1 MSDDNELCEGLT
13 TSNFICMN
21 RESGNYTIHTN
32 KSPIAE
38 LIISDRIA
46 VNEANTEISLTGSTS
61 NHYFYAD
68 EKAHCYEKWEDWFCI
83 PNYHNNN
90 KINNEPKTD
99 TMSVGVCYS
108 PCPAGYTQ
116 SKINKCVVYEDEE
129 DLLYNPLAII
139 AMFGTNLYFNTN
151 EKVKLLDYKD
161 IRDTIGIRGSYLNDL
176 YRVNNNNKFIPKT
189 HIINIYD
196 NDAMPPRGQEG
207 ISTQERIIIGIIKK
221 FVHTGRNG
229 GGAMNS
235 AIISIKANINK
246 AVLEFIN
253 IYVDQLKFSK
263 VKQDK
268 LLAKIKDYSFDTE
281 KLDKIFGKDK
291 CGTSRLKNVISY
303 CYDISRTVFNSNDH
317 TTIDN
322 NIRDLFQ
329 FNAGTSAL
337 SVETQGT
344 IIKIFKCACYNCF
357 NANYDTFNTYLEG
370 KFGEDKDAEPFIRR
384 ATYGGRVEYKY
395 PDGFKLLEVDMD
407 KLESVSS
414 ISSNFHIPYYNNIT
428 FYDHQLLAEYS
439 ENTQSV
445 VYIILILAIFI
456 GIIVVIWI
464 SYAFM
469 IYFFDKKGKLLS
481 HITNFINYCMM
492 FYSMITFYLVNF
504 VSYYYYYLL
513 CKYSR
518 SNYIIINLFFKFLN
532 IFIIFS
538 IASYVLV
545 IILEL
550 LNMNLFGMLSKMNF
564 NGGAIISDNEWE
576 KHKAFYNYM
585 LHLYLIGIYVYSM
598 YITRY
603 SLTDKEFDILTNV
616 DSQEIHSANH
626 INNLLLQNY
635 SNNMLSAFYAVY
647 DKEEIEEA
655 TEDYKAYIKERR
667 SENAA
672 AVDAAKEARIAE
684 VAAERKEVLDRYDGD
699 PSKVPY
705 YRR

>member
-13 TSNFICMN
+13 TNNLVCMN
-21 RESGNYTIHTN
+21 KESGNYTIHTN

-38 LIISDRIA
+38 LISGDRIA

-90 KINNEPKTD
+90 KINKYPETD

-116 SKINKCVVYEDEE
+116 SKINKCVVYDDEE

-151 EKVKLLDYKD
+151 EKVKIANYNE
-161 IRDTIGIRGSYLNDL
+161 IMDTIGIRGSYLNDL
-176 YRVNNNNKFIPKT
+176 YRVNNNNKLIPRPV
-189 HIINIYD
+189 ILNIYD
-196 NDAMPPRGQEG
+196 NN
-207 ISTQERIIIGIIKK
+207 ISHLQGVSLSKQQRIIIGIIKR
-221 FVHTGRNG
+221 FVNNEGSST
-229 GGAMNS
+229 
-235 AIISIKANINK
+235 IQSIKANINK

-253 IYVDQLKFSK
+253 IYVDKLKFSK
-263 VKQDK
+263 IKQSR

-303 CYDISRTVFNSNDH
+303 CYDISRTVFYSNDH
-317 TTIDN
+317 TIIDR

-337 SVETQGT
+337 SEETQGT

-384 ATYGGRVEYKY
+384 ATYGGWAEYKY
-395 PDGFKLLEVDMD
+395 PDEFKLLEVDMD

-469 IYFFDKKGKLLS
+469 IHFFDKKGELLS
-481 HITNFINYCMM
+481 YITNFINYCMM

-635 SNNMLSAFYAVY
+635 SNNMLSAFNAVY

-672 AVDAAKEARIAE
+672 AAAAAKEARDAE
-684 VAAERKEVLDRYDGD
+684 VAAERKEIIDEYGGD
-699 PSKVPY
+699 QTLVPH

>member
-1 MSDDNELCEGLT
+1 
-13 TSNFICMN
+13 
-21 RESGNYTIHTN
+21 
-32 KSPIAE
+32 
-38 LIISDRIA
+38 
-46 VNEANTEISLTGSTS
+46 
-61 NHYFYAD
+61 
-68 EKAHCYEKWEDWFCI
+68 
-83 PNYHNNN
+83 
-90 KINNEPKTD
+90 
-99 TMSVGVCYS
+99 
-108 PCPAGYTQ
+108 
-116 SKINKCVVYEDEE
+116 
-129 DLLYNPLAII
+129 
-139 AMFGTNLYFNTN
+139 MFGTNLYFNTN
-151 EKVKLLDYKD
+151 EKVKIANYNE
-161 IRDTIGIRGSYLNDL
+161 IMDTIGIRGSYLNDL
-176 YRVNNNNKFIPKT
+176 YRVNNNNKLIPRPV
-189 HIINIYD
+189 ILNIYD
-196 NDAMPPRGQEG
+196 NN
-207 ISTQERIIIGIIKK
+207 ISHLQGVSLSKQQRIIIGIIKR
-221 FVHTGRNG
+221 FVSNESNEGSST
-229 GGAMNS
+229 
-235 AIISIKANINK
+235 IQSIKANINK

-253 IYVDQLKFSK
+253 IYVDKLKFSK
-263 VKQDK
+263 VKQSR

-303 CYDISRTVFNSNDH
+303 CYDISRTVFYSNDH
-317 TTIDN
+317 TIIDR

-337 SVETQGT
+337 SEETQGT

-370 KFGEDKDAEPFIRR
+370 KFGEDKDTEPFIRR
-384 ATYGGRVEYKY
+384 AKYGGWVEYKY

-439 ENTQSV
+439 ENTQSI

-456 GIIVVIWI
+456 GIIVCIWI
-464 SYAFM
+464 SYAIM
-469 IYFFDKKGKLLS
+469 LYLIDKKGKLLS

-564 NGGAIISDNEWE
+564 NGGAIICDNEWE

-635 SNNMLSAFYAVY
+635 SNNMLSAFNAVY
-647 DKEEIEEA
+647 DKEEIKEA

-667 SENAA
+667 SENADA
-672 AVDAAKEARIAE
+672 AAAAKEARIAE
-684 VAAERKEVLDRYDGD
+684 VAAERKEILDEYDGD

>member
-13 TSNFICMN
+13 TKNLVCMN
-21 RESGNYTIHTN
+21 KESGNYTIHTN

-38 LIISDRIA
+38 LISGDRIA

-90 KINNEPKTD
+90 KINKYPETD

-116 SKINKCVVYEDEE
+116 SKINKCVVYDDEE

-151 EKVKLLDYKD
+151 EKVKIANYNE
-161 IRDTIGIRGSYLNDL
+161 IMDTIGIRGSYLNDL
-176 YRVNNNNKFIPKT
+176 YRVNNNNQLIPRPV
-189 HIINIYD
+189 ILNIYD
-196 NDAMPPRGQEG
+196 NN
-207 ISTQERIIIGIIKK
+207 ISHLQGVSLSKQQRIIIGIIKR
-221 FVHTGRNG
+221 FVNNEGSST
-229 GGAMNS
+229 
-235 AIISIKANINK
+235 IQSIKANINK

-253 IYVDQLKFSK
+253 IYVDKLKFSK
-263 VKQDK
+263 VKQGR

-303 CYDISRTVFNSNDH
+303 CYDISRTVFYTSNH
-317 TTIDN
+317 TIIDN

-337 SVETQGT
+337 SEETQGT

-370 KFGEDKDAEPFIRR
+370 KFGEDKDAEPFIHK
-384 ATYGGRVEYKY
+384 GVWVEYKY

-456 GIIVVIWI
+456 GIIVVIWF
-464 SYAFM
+464 SYGIM
-469 IYFFDKKGKLLS
+469 LYLIDKKGKLLS

-564 NGGAIISDNEWE
+564 NGGAIICDNEWD

-635 SNNMLSAFYAVY
+635 SNNMLSAFNAVY

-672 AVDAAKEARIAE
+672 AAAAAKEARVAE
-684 VAAERKEVLDRYDGD
+684 IAAERKEIIDRYDGD
-699 PSKVPY
+699 ASKVHY
-705 YRR
+705 AER